1 MKKILLAGVAAA
13 GLIASGAAAFAAD
26 LPSRNVAP
34 VAPAPVLPIFTW
46 TGFYA
51 GVNAGYGWGEF
62 SKAPGFDDPDGFVG
76 GAQIGYNYQIGQFV
90 LGAEA
95 DFNYINVNRRIAGT
109 VVDHEGDGGSVFA
122 KATVNWYG
130 TVRARLGFTPTERLL
145 VYATG
150 GLAYGQVKHRMSV
163 ADDIGE
169 DSWAGRGNH
178 TQWGWTLGA
187 GLEYAITNNLTL
199 RGEYLYVDLGD
210 KNTRLG
216 YTGTDAA
223 LAGDTLTLKSDT
235 QFSVVRAGLNYKF

>member
-90 LGAEA
+90 VGLETDIQYSDLSGKTRPVTFA
-95 DFNYINVNRRIAGT
+95 DGNVGVGRGE
-109 VVDHEGDGGSVFA
+109 VEYF
-122 KATVNWYG
+122 G
-130 TVRARLGFTPTERLL
+130 TVRGRIGAAFDRALIY
-145 VYATG
+145 VTG
-150 GLAYGQVKHRMSV
+150 GLAYGETKFRGL
-163 ADDIGE
+163 DTT
-169 DSWAGRGNH
+169 AGLSFSKSKP
-178 TQWGWTLGA
+178 TAGWTIGG
-187 GLEYAITNNLTL
+187 GLEYAFTDNITAKA
-199 RGEYLYVDLGD
+199 EYLYVDLGD
-210 KNTRLG
+210 NRYYGANKAET
-216 YTGTDAA
+216 
-223 LAGDTLTLKSDT
+223 K
-235 QFSVVRAGLNYKF
+235 FSVVRAGLNYKF

>member
-90 LGAEA
+90 VGLETDIQYSDLSGKTRPVTFA
-95 DFNYINVNRRIAGT
+95 DGNVGVGRGE
-109 VVDHEGDGGSVFA
+109 VEYF
-122 KATVNWYG
+122 G
-130 TVRARLGFTPTERLL
+130 TVRGRIGAAFDRALIY
-145 VYATG
+145 VTG
-150 GLAYGQVKHRMSV
+150 GLAYGETKFRGL
-163 ADDIGE
+163 DTT
-169 DSWAGRGNH
+169 AGLSFSKSK
-178 TQWGWTLGA
+178 TTAGWTIGG
-187 GLEYAITNNLTL
+187 GLEYAFTDNITAKA
-199 RGEYLYVDLGD
+199 EYLYVDLGD
-210 KNTRLG
+210 NRYYGANKAET
-216 YTGTDAA
+216 
-223 LAGDTLTLKSDT
+223 K
-235 QFSVVRAGLNYKF
+235 FSVVRAGLNYKF